1 MRKMTSRGEE
11 VYSSDVFEILFD
23 YEITR
28 TKRTPAPLALL
39 HIEMSPTTSDEKT
52 LSAAPTVFITALNTH
67 LRSVDIPSSVGRD
80 FRILLP
86 ATDEPGTRTVCERLL
101 SVFKNK
107 FDTPSGPVAFT
118 LQIGATVCPSGSP
131 LTMDDIFQKSK
142 EALKQSKLKGP
153 NTFVVSTN

>member
-1 MRKMTSRGEE
+1 MRKVTSRGEE

-28 TKRTPAPLALL
+28 TKRNPAPLAML
-39 HIEMSPTTSDEKT
+39 HIEITPTTSNEET
-52 LSAAPTVFITALNTH
+52 LNSAPMVFVKALNSH
-67 LRSVDIPSSVGRD
+67 LRSVDIPSKVGRD

-86 ATDEPGTRTVCERLL
+86 TTDEPGARTVCERLL

-118 LQIGATVCPSGSP
+118 LQIGATICAADADLSMSEI
-131 LTMDDIFQKSK
+131 TQKAK

-153 NTFVVSTN
+153 NTFVTI